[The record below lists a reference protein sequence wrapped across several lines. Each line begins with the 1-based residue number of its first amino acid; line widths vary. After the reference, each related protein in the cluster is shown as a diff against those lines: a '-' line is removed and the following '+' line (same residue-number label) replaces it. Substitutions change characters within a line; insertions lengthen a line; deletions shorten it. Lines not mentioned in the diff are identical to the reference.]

1 MNKTTITLTAALAGL
16 LLLTSGAAIGA
27 AMRPALETSA
37 ETATNPVPCNLRLV
51 WDRSEQTYQAV
62 YEDSAMISYTP
73 TYGRVANLSCTDA
86 EILEWQGQ
94 READGQDSDVCRP
107 VLEGDVDGI
116 MNPIGCASPTMVVTG
131 EPR

>member
-1 MNKTTITLTAALAGL
+1 MNKTTITVTAVLAGL
-16 LLLTSGAAIGA
+16 LVLASGVAMGA

-37 ETATNPVPCNLRLV
+37 ETVTNPVPCNLRLV

-62 YEDSAMISYTP
+62 YEDSAMMSYTP

-86 EILEWQGQ
+86 EMLEWQSQ
-94 READGQDSDVCRP
+94 READGQDPDVCRP
-107 VLEGDVDGI
+107 VLQSDVVG
-116 MNPIGCASPTMVVTG
+116 NVYPIGCASPTMVVTG

>member
-1 MNKTTITLTAALAGL
+1 
-16 LLLTSGAAIGA
+16 
-27 AMRPALETSA
+27 MRPALETSA
-37 ETATNPVPCNLRLV
+37 ATVTNPVPCNLRLV
-51 WDRSEQTYQAV
+51 WDRSEQTFQAV

-86 EILEWQGQ
+86 EMLEWQGQ

-107 VLEGDVDGI
+107 VLQSDVAG
-116 MNPIGCASPTMVVTG
+116 NAYPIGCASPTMVVTG

>member
-1 MNKTTITLTAALAGL
+1 
-16 LLLTSGAAIGA
+16 
-27 AMRPALETSA
+27 MRPALETSA
-37 ETATNPVPCNLRLV
+37 ETVTNPIPCNLRLV
-51 WDRSEQTYQAV
+51 WDRSEQTFQAV

-86 EILEWQGQ
+86 EMLEWQGQ

-107 VLEGDVDGI
+107 VLQSDVAG
-116 MNPIGCASPTMVVTG
+116 NAYPIGCASPTMVVTG